1 MSGRR
6 RFGSVRRLPSGRFQA
21 RFPDPDTGKL
31 RPAPHTF
38 VTKTEATKWLATVE
52 ADVLRGIWHDATRGD
67 ITFGEVAAMW
77 MDTKVHLRL
86 STRVIYETLL
96 KVHILPACAH
106 RPVGKITTLEI
117 QQWIA
122 ERHKNSR
129 LNANSVAKAY
139 KVVRNVMDA
148 AVEGGMI
155 VRNPCRIKGAGTERL
170 PEMRAATPEEV
181 AAIAAAAEPRWQAF
195 ILLAAYS
202 GPRYGELAGLRRR
215 YVDPLHKTV
224 RVVEQLCEVR
234 GEVFFGPPKTQAA
247 VRTVVLPQ
255 FIVEVMIEH
264 LALYSQPGL
273 DGLVFVMPEGTVM
286 RRHNFRQRVWLPAC
300 RAAGVENLRFHD
312 LRHTG
317 ATLAASSGA
326 PLRAVMHRLGH
337 ASAAA
342 ALRYQ
347 HLMDG
352 QDEAIAEF
360 LQTLLRPDPCATRSD
375 KPATRPDHRRS
386 P

>member
-21 RFPDPDTGKL
+21 RFPDPDTGRL

-38 VTKTEATKWLATVE
+38 TTKGAASQWLSTVE
-52 ADVLRGIWHDATRGD
+52 ADVLRNVWQDVTLGEV
-67 ITFGEVAAMW
+67 TFGEVAKMW
-77 MDTKVHLRL
+77 FETKIHLRQ
-86 STRVIYETLL
+86 STQVIYETLL
-96 KVHILPACAH
+96 RVHILPAFGE
-106 RPVGKITTLEI
+106 RPVGKITTLQI

-122 ERHKNSR
+122 DRHKNSR

-139 KVVRNVMDA
+139 KVIRNVMDA
-148 AVEGGMI
+148 AVDGGMI
-155 VRNPCRIKGAGTERL
+155 ARNPCRIKGAGTERL

-202 GPRYGELAGLRRR
+202 GLRYGELAGLRRKH
-215 YVDPLHKTV
+215 VDPLHKTV
-224 RVVEQLCEVR
+224 RVEEQLCEVR
-234 GEVFFGPPKTQAA
+234 GAVYFGPPKTQAA

-255 FIVEVMIEH
+255 FIVEVMTEH
-264 LALYSQPGL
+264 LALYSEPGR
-273 DGLVFVMPEGTVM
+273 DGMVFLMPEGTVM

-300 RAAGVENLRFHD
+300 QAAGVESLRFHD
-312 LRHTG
+312 LRHTS
-317 ATLAASSGA
+317 ATLAAASGA

-347 HLMDG
+347 HRLEG
-352 QDEAIAEF
+352 QDKAVAEF
-360 LQTLLRPDPCATRSD
+360 LEVIGRTAAGS
-375 KPATRPDHRRS
+375 HRMVN
-386 P
+386 